1 MASNVSRPII
11 GISTYVERARWGVW
25 DTPTALLPRSYVDC
39 VVKAGGVPV
48 LLPSVGE
55 DASAL
60 SAVDGVLLA
69 GGADVDP
76 ARYGQDVHE
85 KTVSRPERD
94 GFEFALVTGAL
105 NRGLPVLGVC
115 RGMQVLNVALGGTLT
130 QHLPETVGHGEHQPA
145 PAVYGHNRATFVEG
159 SRAAGI
165 FGAEAKVQCYH
176 HQSVAELGAGLRAVG
191 WASDG
196 TVEAVEAPGE
206 KFVLGVQ
213 WHPEQDIE
221 DIRVFAALVGAAQSR
236 LFAGEGG
243 REQR

>member
-1 MASNVSRPII
+1 
-11 GISTYVERARWGVW
+11 VERARWGVW

-48 LLPSVGE
+48 LLPSVG
-55 DASAL
+55 DDTSAL
-60 SAVDGVLLA
+60 SAVDGVMLA

-85 KTVSRPERD
+85 KTVTRPERD
-94 GFEFALVTGAL
+94 GFEFALVRDAL
-105 NRGLPVLGVC
+105 DRGLPVLGVC

-130 QHLPETVGHGEHQPA
+130 QHLPESVGHGDHQPA
-145 PAVYGHNRATFVEG
+145 PAVYGHNRATFAES
-159 SRAAGI
+159 SRTAAI
-165 FGAEAKVQCYH
+165 FGAETKVQCYH
-176 HQSVAELGAGLRAVG
+176 HQSVAELGAGLKAVG

-196 TVEAVEAPGE
+196 TVEAIEAPGE
-206 KFVLGVQ
+206 EFVLGVQ

-221 DIRVFAALVGAAQSR
+221 DVRLFTALVTAAKSRLFAAPRSAKSR
-236 LFAGEGG
+236 LFAGRGG